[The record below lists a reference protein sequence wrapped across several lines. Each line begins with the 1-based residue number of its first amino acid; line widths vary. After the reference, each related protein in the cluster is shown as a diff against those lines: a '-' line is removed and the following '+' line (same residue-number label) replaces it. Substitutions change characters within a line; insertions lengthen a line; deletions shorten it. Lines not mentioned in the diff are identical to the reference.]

1 MKKVS
6 NGGGWQAIG
15 YTFRKAREVG
25 ALPLWRAMRSRN
37 ACKTCAYGMG
47 GQRGGMVNEEG
58 RFPEVCKKSLQ
69 AMAADMRGK
78 IEPRFFERYTVA
90 ELAGLSPREL
100 EACGRLAEP
109 LFVGPDE
116 EHFRAVSWAEA
127 TSLVGDALRQTDP
140 DRMFFYA
147 SGRSSNE
154 AGFVLQLLAR
164 ALGTNHVSNCS
175 YYCHQASGVGLK
187 ETIGT
192 GTATV
197 ELEDLA
203 RADLVFLIGGNPASN
218 HPRLMSALARLRRRG
233 GQVIVVNPLR
243 EVGLVD
249 FRVPSNLRSML
260 LGSPIASLYLQPR
273 IGGDIGLLV
282 GIAKRLVE
290 EGMLDRNFIQ
300 GHTDG
305 FDEVAAMIERTTWEE
320 IEVACGLPR
329 SEIESAADLYAA
341 SQKVIFAW
349 TMGITHH
356 AHGVDNVRWIV
367 NLALMRGMVG
377 KPGAGL
383 MPIRGHSNVQGLGSV
398 GVSPQIARAAVDGL
412 ASLGIAVP
420 QGKGR
425 DTLEALEGAGR
436 GEADFALCLGG
447 NLYGASPDASFA
459 GNALGKIG
467 LVVYLSTT
475 LNTGHTR
482 GRGRT
487 TLVLPVRARDEE
499 DQTTTQESMFNF
511 IRVSD
516 GGRARFEGPRSEVDV
531 LTAIGHAALGAEPV
545 DWLSL
550 VSHAAI
556 RRLIARLVPAYGD
569 LEEVDRSKKEFH
581 ISGRILHTAQFP
593 REGGRASF
601 SGRPL
606 PDRVAGQDR
615 LMLMTIRSEGQFNT
629 VVYEE
634 EDLYRGQERRD
645 VILMNSSDIE
655 RFGFRA
661 NDPVRIES
669 ESGMMEPILV
679 REAPI
684 AQGCA
689 AMYYPEANA
698 LVPRLADPESRTPA
712 FKSVPIRVLPSKV
725 APSSP
730 AEGERSR
737 SKRDLGAC

>member
-1 MKKVS
+1 VKKVS
-6 NGGGWQAIG
+6 SGGGWQAIG

-78 IEPRFFERYTVA
+78 IEPRFFQKYSLD

-100 EACGRLAEP
+100 EACGRLTEP
-109 LFVGPDE
+109 LLASPDA
-116 EHFRAVSWAEA
+116 EHFVPISWDEAIDKIGATLRVS
-127 TSLVGDALRQTDP
+127 DP
-140 DRMFFYA
+140 ERVFFYA

-187 ETIGT
+187 EAIGT

-273 IGGDIGLLV
+273 IGGDIAMMV

-290 EGMLDRNFIQ
+290 TGIIDQDFVDC
-300 GHTDG
+300 HTEG
-305 FDEVAAMIERTTWEE
+305 FDEVAAMVNSSSWESIEA
-320 IEVACGLPR
+320 ACGVKR
-329 SEIESAADLYAA
+329 SEIEQAADLYAA
-341 SQKVIFAW
+341 SQKAIFAW

-367 NLALMRGMVG
+367 NLALMRGMLG

-398 GVSPQIARAAVDGL
+398 GVSPQIARDAIEGL
-412 ASLGIAVP
+412 ARLGVAAP
-420 QGKGR
+420 KTKGR

-447 NLYGASPDASFA
+447 NLFGASPDASFA
-459 GNALGKIG
+459 GHALGNIG

-475 LNTGHTR
+475 LNTGHVR

-487 TLVLPVRARDEE
+487 TLVIPVRARDEE
-499 DQTTTQESMFNF
+499 DQPTTQESMFSF

-516 GGRARFEGPRSEVDV
+516 GGRPRFEGPRGEVDV
-531 LTAIGHAALGAEPV
+531 LTAIGHAALSVEPI
-545 DWLSL
+545 DWPSL

-556 RRLIARLVPAYGD
+556 RRLIARLVPGYQD
-569 LEEVDRSKKEFH
+569 LEEVDRSRKEFH
-581 ISGRILHTAQFP
+581 IAGRILHTATFP
-593 REGGRASF
+593 RDGGRASF
-601 SGRPL
+601 SARPL
-606 PDRVAGQDR
+606 PVWAVGEDR

-645 VILMNSSDIE
+645 VILMNASDIE
-655 RFGFRA
+655 RLGFRE

-669 ESGMMEPILV
+669 EVGTMGPILV

-684 AQGCA
+684 AAGCA

-698 LVPRLADPESRTPA
+698 LVPRLADPKSRTPA
-712 FKSVPIRVLPSKV
+712 FKSVPIRLIPSEV
-725 APSSP
+725 APESP
-730 AEGERSR
+730 PTKQGKN
-737 SKRDLGAC
+737 SKRGLEAC